1 MSHGAPRRSLLVA
14 SRRLCAHVRTEG
26 GRPCCINSTCEQRVH
41 EMPLHSNRG
50 KTIRHL
56 SIRRDQRRF
65 EKDQL
70 ARVQR
75 PRRNT
80 VGTSRRGA
88 SYLEGLHEIG
98 VLRPAAAASVTSFG
112 RSCTLVSGGLSRGP
126 PPLRVVCVGRV
137 VCAAITAG
145 TGTGTGTTGTGTG
158 TGVPV
163 PAPLLLSVN
172 YCTCAGPCSANN
184 SNNLEHAPLAVY
196 THARSLHFSTSTS
209 KQRVQTQCGARQ

>member
-158 TGVPV
+158 VPV

>member
-98 VLRPAAAASVTSFG
+98 VLRPAAAASVSSFG

-145 TGTGTGTTGTGTG
+145 TGTGTGTTGTG